1 VLTSGRGFADPTVRY
16 AAAETL
22 DGVQV
27 RRLAWGSLGKE
38 TLGARAIGGALFLIQ
53 AVVRGLITSR
63 PKAILITTSPPMA
76 PIAGLLL
83 ARLRRAPLTL
93 WLMDLN
99 PDQAI
104 MTGVV
109 KPGSISARLL
119 ELANRTSA
127 RATDALVVLDSF
139 MADRIDE
146 RWNIGKRLIILP
158 PLALTED
165 IVPVPHDD
173 NPFRKRHG
181 LTGKRVLMFSGNMSL
196 VHPLNTVLQAAAS
209 PTILADD
216 RLVFVFIG
224 DGSQRATIEAA
235 MRRDRLQNV
244 LLLPYQPLSELQFS
258 LSAAD
263 VHLVSMGQAMVG
275 IVHPS
280 KIYGAMAARRP
291 VVYLG
296 PQQSPIGAIVTRFDI
311 GWHVEHGD
319 MPGMISALRDITD
332 ASEENLAAKGRRARE
347 TLDNHFSQNGIL
359 NRFCAVL
366 EGGIGN
372 GVELGM
378 ELTSARSCTRRGQ

>member
-1 VLTSGRGFADPTVRY
+1 MLRVWFATYAAPSGRPSSSRRTEAVQSESRADVSRFVGKTGSRRFRGAELRRGNTGAPKRLLILSQVSPPDPAAVGQQLHRVGRAMTKRGWDVQVLTSGRGFADPTVRY

-165 IVPVPHDD
+165 I
-173 NPFRKRHG
+173 
-181 LTGKRVLMFSGNMSL
+181 
-196 VHPLNTVLQAAAS
+196 
-209 PTILADD
+209 
-216 RLVFVFIG
+216 
-224 DGSQRATIEAA
+224 
-235 MRRDRLQNV
+235 
-244 LLLPYQPLSELQFS
+244 
-258 LSAAD
+258 
-263 VHLVSMGQAMVG
+263 
-275 IVHPS
+275 
-280 KIYGAMAARRP
+280 
-291 VVYLG
+291 
-296 PQQSPIGAIVTRFDI
+296 
-311 GWHVEHGD
+311 
-319 MPGMISALRDITD
+319 
-332 ASEENLAAKGRRARE
+332 
-347 TLDNHFSQNGIL
+347 
-359 NRFCAVL
+359 
-366 EGGIGN
+366 
-372 GVELGM
+372 
-378 ELTSARSCTRRGQ
+378 